1 MRLLLALVLLI
12 PAGVWNPPA
21 EESEMAFRYA
31 GSGWRVA
38 GSVQT
43 FGEQIHQ
50 LRGHRISYPVDGTL
64 GDADHSNRTSDHN
77 PDSEG
82 IVRAI
87 DFFEWKPGIV
97 DAVAETL
104 RQARDPRLK
113 YFIHDKRMFSSYISP
128 TGIPA
133 WTWRVYSGVNGHI
146 SHGHLSVIADS
157 RAEQTHPWPMPG
169 TTPTP
174 QEDDMSLIARLMVVE
189 AGAKTWLPD
198 QAAIDY
204 WMLRADNITNP
215 EYAAE
220 WRRDFEQMWAREK
233 QNEWLQLRGHPHGAP
248 LKGDKGDKGDP
259 GINAGEGLT
268 EADAERIAKAVV
280 NDAEIVVGP

>member
-1 MRLLLALVLLI
+1 
-12 PAGVWNPPA
+12 
-21 EESEMAFRYA
+21 MAFRYA

-38 GSVQT
+38 GSVQQ

-64 GDADHSNRTSDHN
+64 GDTAHSNRVSDHN
-77 PDSEG
+77 PDANG

-87 DFFEWKPGIV
+87 DFFEHKPGIV

-113 YFIHDKRMFSSYISP
+113 YFIHDRRMFSSYISP

-133 WTWRVYSGVNGHI
+133 WTWRAYSGVNGHV
-146 SHGHLSVIADS
+146 SHGHLSVVADS
-157 RAEQTHPWPMPG
+157 RAEGSHPWPMPSS
-169 TTPTP
+169 TTR
-174 QEDDMSLIARLMVVE
+174 QGDDDMLTARLMVVE

-233 QNEWLQLRGHPHGAP
+233 QKEWLALRGHPHGAP
-248 LKGDKGDKGDP
+248 TVETGLSEDDVKAI
-259 GINAGEGLT
+259 ING
-268 EADAERIAKAVV
+268 AE
-280 NDAEIVVGP
+280 VVGKVNV